1 MNAKM
6 CSLVVAIAGL
16 SLSGCKTMDE
26 SAYIP
31 PAAKPASAGTQYAP
45 RIEENEA
52 YIAQVE
58 NMARRRGVTVRWVH
72 KPVKRH
78 VDQE

>member
-1 MNAKM
+1 M

-26 SAYIP
+26 SAYVP
-31 PAAKPASAGTQYAP
+31 PAAKPASTGTQYAP

-52 YIAQVE
+52 YIAKVE
-58 NMARRRGVTVRWVH
+58 SMARRRGVTVRWVH
-72 KPVKRH
+72 KPVKRY

>member
-26 SAYIP
+26 SAYVP
-31 PAAKPASAGTQYAP
+31 PAAKPASTGTQYAP

-52 YIAQVE
+52 YIAKVE
-58 NMARRRGVTVRWVH
+58 SMARRRGVTVRWVH
-72 KPVKRH
+72 KPVKRY

>member
-26 SAYIP
+26 SAYVP
-31 PAAKPASAGTQYAP
+31 PAAKPAPTGTQYAP

-52 YIAQVE
+52 YIAKVE
-58 NMARRRGVTVRWVH
+58 SMARRRGVTVRWIH
-72 KPVKRH
+72 KPVKRY

>member
-26 SAYIP
+26 SAYVP
-31 PAAKPASAGTQYAP
+31 PAAKPASTGTQYAP

-52 YIAQVE
+52 YIAKVE
-58 NMARRRGVTVRWVH
+58 SMARRRGVTVRWIH
-72 KPVKRH
+72 KPVKRY

>member
-26 SAYIP
+26 SAYVP
-31 PAAKPASAGTQYAP
+31 PAAKPASTSTQYAP

-52 YIAQVE
+52 YIAKVE
-58 NMARRRGVTVRWVH
+58 SMARRRGVTVRWVH
-72 KPVKRH
+72 KPVKRY